1 MGVLKIV
8 ENGFEVSKD
17 SSATADV
24 SSGETVVPV
33 GSHVGNFAASNR
45 VRVTLSTGATQDT
58 TVASV
63 DSGAQTITLGA
74 ALTADV
80 SSGALIRVRLMDTL
94 DAMETAS
101 VPVAVSD
108 ADPLVGEFVALYR
121 GTDTDSFHAPQVS
134 LDGVHYMSLL
144 GTTVLTTAAPVNS
157 GYGAASHIRFF
168 TYQQSS
174 DDFDLFVGFN

>member
-1 MGVLKIV
+1 MGVLKII

-63 DSGAQTITLGA
+63 DSSGQTITLGA
-74 ALTADV
+74 ALTADL

-94 DAMETAS
+94 DAVEYAS
-101 VPVAVSD
+101 VPVAVSN
-108 ADPLVGEFVALYR
+108 ADPLVGRFVGVYR
-121 GTDTDSFHAPQVS
+121 GTDANAIHVPQVS
-134 LDGVHYMSLL
+134 LDGVNYMALMSTLN
-144 GTTVLTTAAPVNS
+144 TTTPVNS
-157 GYGAASHIRFF
+157 AHGAASHFR
-168 TYQQSS
+168 YLVAGQS
-174 DDFDLFVGFN
+174 DDNFDLFVGFN